1 MSHFGRSGPP
11 DITDT
16 YSLLVL
22 NITFRK
28 LSLPLSLRFSIQF
41 LLLRFLN
48 PNPNPNFGSYFVG
61 TTADDLF
68 PLFDKYGKV
77 VDIFIPKDRRY
88 CIFSI
93 SLLFSLMGRFD
104 YSIFDW
110 KFRFLFFEG
119 LGSRGVSR
127 LCVTSMLMRL
137 QRLLIG
143 LMVCFFI
150 SSCLKFW
157 LRIYFWLLILVKFF
171 NFQEEWL
178 MVVK

>member
-1 MSHFGRSGPP
+1 MKEEKKIQEGSAATNPNHTLSISFYLLSFSILTLSLSLSLCSLSLQSATMSHFGRSGPP

-104 YSIFDW
+104 YSIFD
-110 KFRFLFFEG
+110 
-119 LGSRGVSR
+119 
-127 LCVTSMLMRL
+127 
-137 QRLLIG
+137 
-143 LMVCFFI
+143 
-150 SSCLKFW
+150 
-157 LRIYFWLLILVKFF
+157 
-171 NFQEEWL
+171 
-178 MVVK
+178 